1 MRASPA
7 FSGELRPG
15 GRLWLEEPSVQVQAQ
30 RSDDFG
36 AEDRNLRADHRA
48 GVCETAKLSDVPTRL
63 ADHIRQ
69 LRLETGLTQAE
80 LAARAGVTVET
91 VARLERVLRGRSS
104 ANSNPSL
111 ETLVRLAGALGV
123 EVAEL
128 LSEPSRPRPKEDRI
142 SMILRTAN
150 PATRRRVLRVA
161 EALVREDHAE
171 ERPVARK
178 QKR

>member
-1 MRASPA
+1 
-7 FSGELRPG
+7 
-15 GRLWLEEPSVQVQAQ
+15 
-30 RSDDFG
+30 
-36 AEDRNLRADHRA
+36 
-48 GVCETAKLSDVPTRL
+48 LSDIANRL
-63 ADHIRQ
+63 ADHVKQ
-69 LRLETGLTQAE
+69 LRLEAGLTQAE

-111 ETLVRLAGALGV
+111 ETLVRLANALGV

-128 LSEPSRPRPKEDRI
+128 LSEPSRPRPKDDRI

-161 EALVREDHAE
+161 EALVREEHAE
-171 ERPVARK
+171 DRPASR
-178 QKR
+178 RRR

>member
-1 MRASPA
+1 
-7 FSGELRPG
+7 
-15 GRLWLEEPSVQVQAQ
+15 
-30 RSDDFG
+30 
-36 AEDRNLRADHRA
+36 
-48 GVCETAKLSDVPTRL
+48 LSDIANRL
-63 ADHIRQ
+63 ADHVKQ
-69 LRLETGLTQAE
+69 LRLEAGLTQAE

-111 ETLVRLAGALGV
+111 ETLVRLSSALGV

-128 LSEPSRPRPKEDRI
+128 LSEPSRPRPKDDRI

-161 EALVREDHAE
+161 EALVREEHTED
-171 ERPVARK
+171 RPAAR
-178 QKR
+178 RRR

>member
-1 MRASPA
+1 
-7 FSGELRPG
+7 
-15 GRLWLEEPSVQVQAQ
+15 
-30 RSDDFG
+30 
-36 AEDRNLRADHRA
+36 
-48 GVCETAKLSDVPTRL
+48 LSDIANRL
-63 ADHIRQ
+63 ADHVKQ
-69 LRLETGLTQAE
+69 LRIEAGLTQAE

-111 ETLVRLAGALGV
+111 ETLVRLASALGV

-128 LSEPSRPRPKEDRI
+128 LSEPTRPRPKDDRI

-161 EALVREDHAE
+161 EALVREEHAD
-171 ERPVARK
+171 ERPAARK
-178 QKR
+178 RR

>member
-1 MRASPA
+1 M
-7 FSGELRPG
+7 
-15 GRLWLEEPSVQVQAQ
+15 
-30 RSDDFG
+30 SDI
-36 AEDRNLRADHRA
+36 ANL
-48 GVCETAKLSDVPTRL
+48 L
-63 ADHIRQ
+63 ADHVKQ
-69 LRLETGLTQAE
+69 LRIEAGLTQAE

-111 ETLVRLAGALGV
+111 ETLVRLANALGV

-128 LSEPSRPRPKEDRI
+128 LSEPTRPRPKDDRI

-161 EALVREDHAE
+161 EALVREEHAD
-171 ERPVARK
+171 ERPAARK
-178 QKR
+178 RR

>member
-1 MRASPA
+1 VKIVTYARATGGS
-7 FSGELRPG
+7 LRRP
-15 GRLWLEEPSVQVQAQ
+15 
-30 RSDDFG
+30 
-36 AEDRNLRADHRA
+36 
-48 GVCETAKLSDVPTRL
+48 KLSDVPTRL

-111 ETLVRLAGALGV
+111 ETLVRLAQALGV

-128 LSEPSRPRPKEDRI
+128 LSEPSRPKQREDRI

-178 QKR
+178 RR